1 MLMDENTRERLIDL
15 NRTFYQTFAQEFSA
29 TRQRLQPGVMRVIEQ
44 ISHQD
49 SILDLGCGNGQLC
62 KMLINRGHQGLY
74 TGLDSNADFL
84 EIARQNL
91 PENNNITL
99 LQRDITLTNWEQGLQ
114 VESYDLIFAFAVLH
128 HIPGFEL
135 RRKILQ
141 KIAHLSAPGARFI
154 HSEWQLLNSPRLR
167 SRIQPWASIN
177 VKPEDIE
184 DGDYLVDWRSGGQGV
199 RYVHIFTIAE
209 LERMA
214 GENGFEI
221 TESFHSDG
229 EGGNLG
235 IYQIWKRL

>member
-1 MLMDENTRERLIDL
+1 MDENTRERLIDL

-74 TGLDSNADFL
+74 TGLDSNAEFL

-99 LQRDITLTNWEQGLQ
+99 LQRDITLTNWEQGLP

-167 SRIQPWASIN
+167 SREWPGKMVSKSLRASIQTGRG
-177 VKPEDIE
+177 EIL
-184 DGDYLVDWRSGGQGV
+184 G
-199 RYVHIFTIAE
+199 FTRFGKGYNYTCQSNIPNPKKFECE
-209 LERMA
+209 L
-214 GENGFEI
+214 
-221 TESFHSDG
+221 
-229 EGGNLG
+229 
-235 IYQIWKRL
+235 